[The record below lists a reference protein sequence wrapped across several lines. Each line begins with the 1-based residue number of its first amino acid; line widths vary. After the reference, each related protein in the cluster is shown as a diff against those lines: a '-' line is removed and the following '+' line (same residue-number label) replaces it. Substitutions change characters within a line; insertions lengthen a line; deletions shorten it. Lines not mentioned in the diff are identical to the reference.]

1 MLLMDWR
8 RIWNPCMLIWVR
20 VEEDEL
26 MMMIFGDREKMDEN
40 KYWFLFF
47 LACKSLNRKSW

>member
-1 MLLMDWR
+1 MDWR